1 MFFRGRQWWDS
12 LGRQIWEGWTIP
24 TQTVVEFV
32 FLFQFHKATH
42 DTIFHKAAGCLIAS
56 QLGIVFWGIAMTAIA
71 IVCQHFGNQTH
82 FKLLVGLQNK
92 SSYMLV
98 YCYNPQ
104 RNKRDFQTLTA
115 TQIGFWM
122 ETMLHI
128 ETLPC
133 LFAPFAFGSS
143 FVVEK
148 SRIKSGTSR
157 DLRGHRP
164 ARSFCLHFGNLTW
177 CTYTYI
183 YI

>member
-1 MFFRGRQWWDS
+1 MS
-12 LGRQIWEGWTIP
+12 KKT
-24 TQTVVEFV
+24 
-32 FLFQFHKATH
+32 
-42 DTIFHKAAGCLIAS
+42 S
-56 QLGIVFWGIAMTAIA
+56 QLGIVFWGIAMTAMISSDL
-71 IVCQHFGNQTH
+71 ISYVNILGIKRTSS
-82 FKLLVGLQNK
+82 LGLQNK
-92 SSYMLV
+92 SSYMSG

-104 RNKRDFQTLTA
+104 RNKRYFQTLTA

-164 ARSFCLHFGNLTW
+164 ARSFSLHFGNLTW
-177 CTYTYI
+177 CTYIHKIEHAGGNVELYALSELYI
-183 YI
+183 FM